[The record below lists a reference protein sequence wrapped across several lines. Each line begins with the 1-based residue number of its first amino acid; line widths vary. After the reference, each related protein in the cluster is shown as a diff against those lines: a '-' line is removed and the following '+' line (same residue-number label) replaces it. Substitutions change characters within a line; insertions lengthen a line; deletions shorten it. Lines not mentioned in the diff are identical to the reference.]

1 MGWLVNGK
9 AHFSDA
15 MSGLR
20 ACLVF
25 GLCLR
30 GDEKAYGRT
39 VTGILGNNTLAALT
53 AAPITGDA
61 AVDLRRR
68 RERLA
73 WLIV

>member
-1 MGWLVNGK
+1 MGWLLNAK
-9 AHFSDA
+9 ARFSDA
-15 MSGLR
+15 MGGLR
-20 ACLVF
+20 ACLAF

-39 VTGILGNNTLAALT
+39 VTGILGHSTLAALT

-73 WLIV
+73 WFIV